1 MPLLEDSEEVL
12 DAVIESDREEPT
24 FVFKKPSIWLIFKT
38 VLKLIPVIVYLRKD
52 RREWV
57 KQVQKARGKGIKDFC
72 HPWTIVHKTWT
83 MVILKGRSSTPTI
96 SGCIGKTSR

>member
-24 FVFKKPSIWLIFKT
+24 FVFKKPSIWLILKT

-57 KQVQKARGKGIKDFC
+57 KKEGKNVNENKFRK
-72 HPWTIVHKTWT
+72 HAERALKTFVT
-83 MVILKGRSSTPTI
+83 LGP
-96 SGCIGKTSR
+96 